1 MEMYE
6 MNLNFGLL
14 DLNTTNELDKFLHSK
29 NSLTIE
35 RPFDKESSEVDSDIL
50 LSLTL
55 KWDYG

>member
-1 MEMYE
+1 

-14 DLNTTNELDKFLHSK
+14 HLNTTNELDKFLHSK

-35 RPFDKESSEVDSDIL
+35 RPFDNESSEVDSDIL

-55 KWDYG
+55 K